1 MLAIKDIEIGDM
13 AFFVDG
19 GSALGAVRK
28 ITDASVTIYVENA
41 GEFQIPFSAIDS
53 THSHKIILLQNMMTE
68 TFLTATR
75 HAHDGEYD
83 AE

>member
-19 GSALGAVRK
+19 GSAIGAVRK

-41 GEFQIPFSAIDS
+41 GEFHIPFSAIGS
-53 THSHKIILLQNMMTE
+53 VHSHKIILLQKMMTE
-68 TFLTATR
+68 TFLAATR